1 MSFNRFA
8 LFFLMIVGI
17 PAMAEQGCPPGQIPA
32 TASGSITSCGPIPS
46 GYNEQQGSAAPR
58 PLGKWIKTWGAVAVD
73 GEGAVGVDYGKLS
86 KREAQKGAI
95 ANCVKAGGKECRDWA
110 TYHNQCAAVA
120 EPYKDGISVA
130 GKLQF
135 VGNAELEEAK
145 AEAEKKCTAA
155 NNNSCR
161 VMYSNCTEQIFEKF

>member
-1 MSFNRFA
+1 MSFNRFS
-8 LFFLMIVGI
+8 LLFLMIVGI
-17 PAMAEQGCPPGQIPA
+17 PAMAEQGCPPGQYPIGGQGVA
-32 TASGSITSCGPIPS
+32 ACAPIP
-46 GYNEQQGSAAPR
+46 QGSSQETAPAPR
-58 PLGKWIKTWGAVAVD
+58 PLGKWIKTWGAVAID

-120 EPYKDGISVA
+120 EPYKNGKSVA

-145 AEAEKKCTAA
+145 AEAEKKCAAA